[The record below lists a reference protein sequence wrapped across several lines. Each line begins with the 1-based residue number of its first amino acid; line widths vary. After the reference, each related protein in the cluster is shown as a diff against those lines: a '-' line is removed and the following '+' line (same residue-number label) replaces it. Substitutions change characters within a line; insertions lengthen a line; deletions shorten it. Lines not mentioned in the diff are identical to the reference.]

1 MIQWWFFEREIGR
14 ERESCKKQNWDNTN
28 VAGAEGDGFERERE
42 RERWGWEYIRY
53 AANIKTEL

>member
-1 MIQWWFFEREIGR
+1 VMVL
-14 ERESCKKQNWDNTN
+14 K
-28 VAGAEGDGFERERE
+28 ERE

>member
-42 RERWGWEYIRY
+42 SGGDGSI
-53 AANIKTEL
+53 